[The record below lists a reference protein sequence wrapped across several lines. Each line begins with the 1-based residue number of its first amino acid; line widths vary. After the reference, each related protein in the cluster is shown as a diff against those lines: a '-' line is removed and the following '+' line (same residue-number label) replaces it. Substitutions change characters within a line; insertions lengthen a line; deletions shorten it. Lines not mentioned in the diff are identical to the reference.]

1 MILIFILILNILFL
15 YFTQSS
21 KKYWLIPIIIWV
33 ILILLF
39 IGFRMYMNIEC
50 EKLENLYWENTSKI
64 KFDELNDLKDS
75 IIENNMLLIK
85 LIGFQTFITF
95 IFQNIGFYK
104 TEHKKTYKW
113 TALIFAILTLICI
126 LTYLLIGIVPTSGII
141 G

>member
-39 IGFRMYMNIEC
+39 IGFRMFMNIEC
-50 EKLENLYWENTSKI
+50 EKMENLYWKNTSKI

-104 TEHKKTYKW
+104 TEDKKTYKW

>member
-1 MILIFILILNILFL
+1 
-15 YFTQSS
+15 
-21 KKYWLIPIIIWV
+21 
-33 ILILLF
+33 
-39 IGFRMYMNIEC
+39 MNIEC
-50 EKLENLYWENTSKI
+50 EKMENLYWKNTSKI

-104 TEHKKTYKW
+104 TEDKKTYKW

-141 G
+141 GDQV